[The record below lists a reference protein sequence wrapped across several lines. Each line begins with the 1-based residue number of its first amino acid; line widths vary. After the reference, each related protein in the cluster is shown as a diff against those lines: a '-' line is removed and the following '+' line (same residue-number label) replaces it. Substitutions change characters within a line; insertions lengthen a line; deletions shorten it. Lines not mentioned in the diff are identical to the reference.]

1 MNLTEVS
8 LRNPAGVFVA
18 ILIVALLGVFAL
30 IKLPI
35 QLFPNIE
42 EPAISIFTT
51 WRAAAPSEIE
61 SEIIEPQERALQG
74 LRGMQSLNAFA
85 NQGSAF
91 LNLQFAV
98 GTDMQSTMLEVIS
111 RMNQLPPLPRDAQAS
126 QISLGQDGGNGP
138 NNTLSW
144 FFVQLLPGTPGP
156 IDNYRRRIEELFR
169 NRVESIPGVSN
180 VRINFGA
187 DEELQIV
194 FDPARAAELGI
205 QIPRIAQIAGSA
217 DDVSG
222 GFVDIGR
229 RQYTVRFAGRYEVDQ
244 FADLV
249 IEWRDGRP
257 VRLGDVATVQVKRGD
272 RTGLALQNGNPAI
285 GIQIMKENDANV
297 LDTLT
302 AVKKQIAL
310 MRDNELEQMGLS
322 IAQSFDPSVFIDQAI
337 DMVTGNLLAGVLLA
351 VAVLWFFVRDR
362 RATLLVGLS
371 IPICLTV
378 TLVMLYAFG
387 RTLNVISLAGL
398 AFGVGQALDTAIVML
413 EAIAQ
418 QRERGKNRLDATLA
432 GARQVWPALLA
443 STVTAVIVFLP
454 IVFMQDAVS
463 QLFADLALTISIAVI
478 ASLIVSV
485 TVLPLAASRW
495 LDTGKV
501 HQGAGDQYV
510 AIASWIVRWTD
521 SARRRYVTLAV
532 LFVAPIVLTWTLLP
546 PLDYLPPVKRDA
558 IDGFVQ
564 LPPGTNIDT
573 VEREFVRPVAE
584 RLAPYMAGEKQP
596 ALKNYYVLAGAF
608 GTNFAVRP
616 LDPDRID
623 EIGKIVNDEIMVGFP
638 DTQIYAAQGNLF
650 GGFGDG
656 RNIDFQLQSADFPAL
671 LAAAR
676 SAEKLIQE
684 KMPGAQVQAFQ
695 GLELAE
701 PELRLAPDD
710 RRLNE
715 IGWHRGDIG
724 TVVRALGDG
733 LFVGEYF
740 DGERRLDVILRAST
754 WDSPEALA
762 NTPIATPAG
771 GIVPLGELVHV
782 ESTVG
787 AGGLRRVDGHR
798 TIGLNVSP
806 PKEISLGQAIEVLK
820 RDVEPRIRREL
831 PADGSVYYEGN
842 AGSLRE
848 ALTNMAQSLGFAL
861 IALFLL
867 LAALFRSVKDSLY
880 VILTIPL
887 ASFGGVLALVLL
899 RLVTPQTLDLLT
911 MVGFVVLMGLVV
923 NNAILLVDQTRSE
936 IRGGATVRAAV
947 EAALATRT
955 RPIVLTTLTTIFG
968 MLPLVLVPGP
978 GSVLYRGLGTVLVGG
993 MAVNSVFTLV
1003 LLPTLLRLIERPD
1016 AQPATEPPQPL
1027 GTKPLDDKSME
1038 AA

>member
-1 MNLTEVS
+1 MSLTETS
-8 LRNPAGVFVA
+8 LRNPAGVLVA
-18 ILIVALLGVFAL
+18 ILMVALLGVFAL
-30 IKLPI
+30 VKLPI
-35 QLFPNIE
+35 QLFPNVE
-42 EPAISIFTT
+42 EPVISIFTG
-51 WRAAAPSEIE
+51 WRAAAPAEIE
-61 SEIIEPQERALQG
+61 SEIIEPQERALAG
-74 LRGMQSLNAFA
+74 LRGMRSLNAFA
-85 NQGSAF
+85 NAGSAF

-98 GTDMQSTMLEVIS
+98 GTDMQATMLEVIS
-111 RMNQLPPLPRDAQAS
+111 RMNQLPPLPRDAQAP
-126 QISLGQDGGNGP
+126 QISLGEDGGNGP

-169 NRVESIPGVSN
+169 NRIESIPGVAN
-180 VRINFGA
+180 VRINFGS

-194 FDPARAAELGI
+194 FDPERAAEFGI
-205 QIPRIAQIAGSA
+205 QIPRMAQIAGSA
-217 DDVSG
+217 GDVSG

-229 RQYTVRFAGRYEVDQ
+229 RQYTMRFAGRYSVEQ
-244 FADLV
+244 LSDLV
-249 IEWRDGRP
+249 IEWREGRP

-272 RTGLALQNGNPAI
+272 RSELALQNGNPAI

-297 LDTLT
+297 LETLT
-302 AVKKQIAL
+302 AVKAEINL
-310 MRDNELEQMGLS
+310 LRDKELKAMGLS

-337 DMVTGNLLAGVLLA
+337 NMVTGNLFSGVLLA
-351 VAVLWFFVRDR
+351 IAVLWYFIRDR

-398 AFGVGQALDTAIVML
+398 AFGVGQSLDTAIVML

-418 QRERGKNRLDATLA
+418 QRTKGLGRTEAALA
-432 GARQVWPALLA
+432 GAKQVWPALLA

-454 IVFMQDAVS
+454 IVFMRDSVS
-463 QLFADLALTISIAVI
+463 QLFADLSLTISIAVI
-478 ASLIVSV
+478 ASLIVAA
-485 TVLPLAASRW
+485 TALPLAASRW
-495 LDTGKV
+495 LNTENV
-501 HQGAGDQYV
+501 HQGSNEKYA
-510 AIASWIVRWTD
+510 AIADWIVRWTD
-521 SARRRYVTLAV
+521 DAKRRYLTVAV
-532 LFVAPIVLTWTLLP
+532 LFLAPVVLTWALLP

-558 IDGFVQ
+558 IDGFIQ
-564 LPPGTNIDT
+564 TPPGTNIDT
-573 VEREFVRPVAE
+573 IEREFVQPFAA

-596 ALKNYYVLAGAF
+596 ALKNYYVLAGPF
-608 GTNFAVRP
+608 GTNIGVRP
-616 LDPDRID
+616 LDPDNID
-623 EIGKIVNDEIMVGFP
+623 ALGRLINEEVLVGFP
-638 DTQIYAAQGNLF
+638 DTQSFAAQGNLF

-656 RNIDFQLQSADFPAL
+656 RNIDFQIQSTDFPAL

-676 SAEKLIQE
+676 MAEKLIQE

-695 GLELAE
+695 GLEMAE

-715 IGWHRGDIG
+715 VGWSRDDIG

-733 LFVGEYF
+733 MFVGEYF
-740 DGERRLDVILRAST
+740 DGERRLDMILRASK

-762 NTPIATPAG
+762 DTPIATPNG
-771 GIVPLGELVHV
+771 NVLPLGELVRV

-787 AGGLRRVDGHR
+787 SGGLRRVDGHR

-806 PKEISLGQAIEVLK
+806 PKDLSLGQAVVLLQ
-820 RDVEPRIRREL
+820 RDVEPQIRAAL
-831 PADGSVYYEGN
+831 PADGAVQYEGN

-848 ALTNMAQSLGFAL
+848 ALANMAQNLAIAL

-899 RLVTPQTLDLLT
+899 RLFSAQTLDLLT
-911 MVGFVVLMGLVV
+911 MIGFVVLMGLVV
-923 NNAILLVDQTRSE
+923 NNAILLVDQARSE
-936 IRGGATVRAAV
+936 IRGGAMVRDAV
-947 EAALATRT
+947 QAALATRT
-955 RPIVLTTLTTIFG
+955 RPILLTTLTTLFG
-968 MLPLVLVPGP
+968 MLPMVLVPGP

-1003 LLPTLLRLIERPD
+1003 LLPTLLRLMEGSAEQAVAAPHKPSPGE
-1016 AQPATEPPQPL
+1016 QPV
-1027 GTKPLDDKSME
+1027 GVV
-1038 AA
+1038 

>member
-1 MNLTEVS
+1 MNLTETS
-8 LRNPAGVFVA
+8 LRNPAGVLVA
-18 ILIVALLGVFAL
+18 ILMVGLLGIFAL
-30 IKLPI
+30 VKLPI

-42 EPAISIFTT
+42 EPVISIFTT

-85 NQGSAF
+85 NAVSAF
-91 LNLQFAV
+91 LNPHIAV
-98 GTDMQSTMLEVIS
+98 GPDMQATMLEVIS
-111 RMNQLPPLPRDAQAS
+111 RMNQLPPLPRDAQAP

-156 IDNYRRRIEELFR
+156 IDNYRRQIEELFR
-169 NRVESIPGVSN
+169 NRIESIPGVAN
-180 VRINFGA
+180 VRINFGSE
-187 DEELQIV
+187 EELQIV

-205 QIPRIAQIAGSA
+205 QIPRIAQAAGNA

-229 RQYTVRFAGRYEVDQ
+229 RQYTVRFAGRYSMDQ

-257 VRLGDVATVQVKRGD
+257 VRLGDIATVQVKRGD
-272 RTGLALQNGNPAI
+272 RTDLALQNGNPAI

-297 LDTLT
+297 LDTLN
-302 AVKKQIAL
+302 AVKAEFNSL
-310 MRDNELEQMGLS
+310 RDNELRTLGLS
-322 IAQSFDPSVFIDQAI
+322 IAQSFDPSVFINQAI
-337 DMVTGNLLAGVLLA
+337 GMVTGNLFSGIVLA
-351 VAVLWFFVRDR
+351 VLVLWYFIRDK

-418 QRERGKNRLDATLA
+418 QRERGLARLEATLA
-432 GARQVWPALLA
+432 GAKQVWPALLA

-454 IVFMQDAVS
+454 MVFMRDSVS

-478 ASLIVSV
+478 ASLIVAV
-485 TVLPLAASRW
+485 TALPLAAAKW
-495 LDTGKV
+495 LNTENV
-501 HQGAGDQYV
+501 HKGSNEKYEAV
-510 AIASWIVRWTD
+510 AKWIVRWTD
-521 SARRRYVTLAV
+521 TAKRRYITVGV
-532 LFVAPIVLTWTLLP
+532 LFLAPVVLTWALLP

-558 IDGFVQ
+558 IDGFTN
-564 LPPGTNIDT
+564 LPPGTNIVT
-573 VEREFVRPVAE
+573 VENEFVKPVAA

-596 ALKNYYVLAGAF
+596 ALKNYYILAGAF
-608 GTNFAVRP
+608 GTNIGVRP
-616 LDPDRID
+616 LDPDNID
-623 EIGKIVNDEIMVGFP
+623 ELGRLVNEEILAGFP
-638 DTQIYAAQGNLF
+638 DTQFFAAQGNLF

-656 RNIDFQLQSADFPAL
+656 RNIDFQLQATDLTAL

-676 SAEKLIQE
+676 SAEKLIKE

-695 GLELAE
+695 GLEMAE
-701 PELRLAPDD
+701 PELRLNPDD

-715 IGWHRGDIG
+715 VGWSRADIG

-733 LFVGEYF
+733 MFVGEYF
-740 DGERRLDVILRAST
+740 DGERRLDMILRASK
-754 WDSPEALA
+754 WDSPEQLA
-762 NTPIATPAG
+762 STPVATPVG
-771 GIVPLGELVHV
+771 SVLPLGELVQV
-782 ESTVG
+782 QSTVG

-806 PKEISLGQAIEVLK
+806 PKELSLGQAIELLK
-820 RDVEPRIRREL
+820 RDVEPEIREAL
-831 PADGSVYYEGN
+831 PADGSIHYEGN

-848 ALTNMAQSLGFAL
+848 ALSNMAENLTIAL
-861 IALFLL
+861 VALFLL

-887 ASFGGVLALVLL
+887 ASFGGVLALVIL
-899 RLVTPQTLDLLT
+899 RLFTPQTLDLLT

-923 NNAILLVDQTRSE
+923 NNAILLVDQARSE
-936 IRGGATVRAAV
+936 MREGKPVRDAI
-947 EAALATRT
+947 ESALATRT
-955 RPIVLTTLTTIFG
+955 RPIMLTTLTTLFG

-993 MAVNSVFTLV
+993 MALNSVFTLV
-1003 LLPTLLRLIERPD
+1003 LLPRCCGS
-1016 AQPATEPPQPL
+1016 A
-1027 GTKPLDDKSME
+1027 
-1038 AA
+1038 

>member
-1 MNLTEVS
+1 MNLTEMS
-8 LRNPAGVFVA
+8 LRNPAGVLVA
-18 ILIVALLGVFAL
+18 ILMVALLGVLAL

-35 QLFPNIE
+35 QLFPNID
-42 EPAISIFTT
+42 EPAISIFTS
-51 WRAAAPSEIE
+51 WRAAAPTEIE
-61 SEIIEPQERALQG
+61 SEIVEPQERALQG
-74 LRGMQSLNAFA
+74 LRGVQSMNAFA

-91 LNLQFAV
+91 INLQFAV
-98 GTDMQSTMLEVIS
+98 GTDMQATMLEVIS
-111 RMNQLPPLPRDAQAS
+111 RMNQLPPLPRDAQAP
-126 QISLGQDGGNGP
+126 QISLGADGGNGP

-144 FFVQLLPGTPGP
+144 FFVQLLPGTAGP
-156 IDNYRRRIEELFR
+156 IDNYRRQIEELFR
-169 NRVESIPGVSN
+169 NRVESIPGVAN

-194 FDPARAAELGI
+194 FDPARAAGLGI
-205 QIPRIAQIAGSA
+205 QIPRIAQVAGSA

-222 GFVDIGR
+222 GFVDIGK
-229 RQYTVRFAGRYEVDQ
+229 RQYTVRFAGRYAVEQ

-257 VRLGDVATVQVKRGD
+257 VRLGDIATVQVRRGD
-272 RTGLALQNGNPAI
+272 RNSLALQNGNPAI

-297 LDTLT
+297 LETLT
-302 AVKKQIAL
+302 AVKAEIEK
-310 MRDNELEQMGLS
+310 MREGDLKRMGLS

-337 DMVTGNLLAGVLLA
+337 DMVTGNLFAGILLA

-398 AFGVGQALDTAIVML
+398 AFGVGQSLDTAIVML

-418 QRERGKNRLDATLA
+418 QRDRGLGKIEATLA
-432 GARQVWPALLA
+432 GAKQVWPALLA

-454 IVFMQDAVS
+454 IVFMRDAVS

-478 ASLIVSV
+478 ASLIVAA
-485 TVLPLAASRW
+485 TALPLAASRW
-495 LDTGKV
+495 LNAENV
-501 HQGAGDQYV
+501 HKGSNDRYA
-510 AIASWIVRWTD
+510 AIAQWIVRWTD
-521 SARRRYVTLAV
+521 SPQRRYATVAV
-532 LFVAPIVLTWTLLP
+532 LLVAPIVLTWALLP

-564 LPPGTNIDT
+564 LPPGTNIET
-573 VEREFVRPVAE
+573 VEKEFVEPVAR
-584 RLAPYMAGEKQP
+584 RLAPYMAGEKEP
-596 ALKNYYVLAGAF
+596 KLKNYYVLAGPF
-608 GTNFAVRP
+608 GTNFGIRP
-616 LDPDRID
+616 LDPDDIGALGKLVNE
-623 EIGKIVNDEIMVGFP
+623 EITVGFP
-638 DTQIYAAQGNLF
+638 DTQIFASQGNLF

-656 RNIDFQLQSADFPAL
+656 RNIDFQLQSADFTAL

-676 SAEKLIQE
+676 GAEKLIQE

-695 GLELAE
+695 DLELAE
-701 PELRLAPDD
+701 PELRLSPDD

-715 IGWHRGDIG
+715 IGWGRGDIG

-733 LFVGEYF
+733 MFVGEYF
-740 DGERRLDVILRAST
+740 DGERRLDVILRASQ

-762 NTPIATPAG
+762 DTPIATPAG
-771 GIVPLGELVHV
+771 NVMPLGELVRV

-806 PKEISLGQAIEVLK
+806 PPELSLGQAIELLQ
-820 RDVEPRIRREL
+820 REVEPQVRAQL
-831 PADGSVYYEGN
+831 PPDGSVQYEGN

-848 ALTNMAQSLGFAL
+848 ALGNMAQNLSMAL

-867 LAALFRSVKDSLY
+867 LAALFRSIKDSFY

-899 RLVTPQTLDLLT
+899 RLITPQTLDLLT

-923 NNAILLVDQTRSE
+923 NNAILLVDQARSE
-936 IRGGATVRAAV
+936 MRGGASVRSAV
-947 EAALATRT
+947 ESALATRT
-955 RPIVLTTLTTIFG
+955 RPIMLTTLTTLFG
-968 MLPLVLVPGP
+968 MIPLVLVPGP

-1003 LLPTLLRLIERPD
+1003 LLPTLLRLIESKETAVSAAADR
-1016 AQPATEPPQPL
+1016 QP
-1027 GTKPLDDKSME
+1027 ME
-1038 AA
+1038 AL

>member
-1 MNLTEVS
+1 MNLTAVS
-8 LRNPAGVFVA
+8 LRNPAGVLVA
-18 ILIVALLGVFAL
+18 ILMVALLGIFAL
-30 IKLPI
+30 VKLPI

-42 EPAISIFTT
+42 EPVISIFTS
-51 WRAAAPSEIE
+51 WRAAAPAEIE

-85 NQGSAF
+85 NQGSSF

-98 GTDMQSTMLEVIS
+98 GTDMQATMLEVIS
-111 RMNQLPPLPRDAQAS
+111 RMNQLPPLPRDAQAP
-126 QISLGQDGGNGP
+126 QISLGEDGGNGP

-156 IDNYRRRIEELFR
+156 IDNYRRQIEELFR

-180 VRINFGA
+180 VRINFGS

-205 QIPRIAQIAGSA
+205 QIPRMAQVAGSA
-217 DDVSG
+217 SDVSG

-229 RQYTVRFAGRYEVDQ
+229 RQYTVRFAGRYSVDQ
-244 FADLV
+244 FSDLV
-249 IEWRDGRP
+249 LEWRDGRP

-272 RTGLALQNGNPAI
+272 RNQLALQNGNPAI

-297 LDTLT
+297 LETLT
-302 AVKKQIAL
+302 AVKTEIDSLRK
-310 MRDNELEQMGLS
+310 NELEKMGLS

-337 DMVTGNLLAGVLLA
+337 DMVTGNLFAGILLA
-351 VAVLWFFVRDR
+351 VAVLWYFVRDR

-378 TLVMLYAFG
+378 TLIMMYVFG

-398 AFGVGQALDTAIVML
+398 AFGVGQSLDTAIVML

-418 QRERGKNRLDATLA
+418 QREKGLSRVDATLA

-454 IVFMQDAVS
+454 IVFMRDAVS

-478 ASLIVSV
+478 ASLIVAV
-485 TVLPLAASRW
+485 TALPLAASRW
-495 LDTGKV
+495 LNTENVNKGSNEKY
-501 HQGAGDQYV
+501 A
-510 AIASWIVRWTD
+510 AIAQWIVRWTD
-521 SARRRYVTLAV
+521 DARRRYLTVAV
-532 LFVAPIVLTWTLLP
+532 LFLAPVVLTWALLP

-558 IDGFVQ
+558 IDGFIQ
-564 LPPGTNIDT
+564 PPPGTNIDT
-573 VEREFVRPVAE
+573 IEREFVQPFAA

-596 ALKNYYVLAGAF
+596 ALKNYYVLAGPF
-608 GTNFAVRP
+608 GTNIGVRP
-616 LDPDRID
+616 LDPDDID
-623 EIGKIVNDEIMVGFP
+623 ELGRLINEEMLVGFP
-638 DTQIYAAQGNLF
+638 DTQSFATQGNLF

-656 RNIDFQLQSADFPAL
+656 RNIDFQLQSTDFQAL
-671 LAAAR
+671 MAAAR
-676 SAEKLIQE
+676 SAEKLIRE
-684 KMPGAQVQAFQ
+684 KMPGARVQAFQ
-695 GLELAE
+695 GLEMAE
-701 PELRLAPDD
+701 PELRLTPDD

-715 IGWHRGDIG
+715 VGWSRGDIG
-724 TVVRALGDG
+724 SVVRALGDG
-733 LFVGEYF
+733 MFVGEYF
-740 DGERRLDVILRAST
+740 DGERRLDMILRASK

-762 NTPIATPAG
+762 DTPIATPTG
-771 GIVPLGELVHV
+771 SVLPLGELVQV

-806 PKEISLGQAIEVLK
+806 PKDLSLGQAVELLK
-820 RDVEPRIRREL
+820 REGEPQIRAEL
-831 PADGSVYYEGN
+831 PADGAVHYEGN

-848 ALTNMAQSLGFAL
+848 ALANMAQNLAIAL
-861 IALFLL
+861 MALFLL
-867 LAALFRSVKDSLY
+867 LAALFRSAKDSLY

-923 NNAILLVDQTRSE
+923 NNAILLVDQARSE
-936 IRGGATVRAAV
+936 MRAGAEVRAAV
-947 EAALATRT
+947 LSALATRT
-955 RPIVLTTLTTIFG
+955 RPIVLTTLTTLFG

-1003 LLPTLLRLIERPD
+1003 LLPTLLRLMEK
-1016 AQPATEPPQPL
+1016 PATQLAPSADTQPI
-1027 GTKPLDDKSME
+1027 G
-1038 AA
+1038 AV

>member
-1 MNLTEVS
+1 MNLTETS
-8 LRNPAGVFVA
+8 LRNPAGVLVA
-18 ILIVALLGVFAL
+18 ILMVALLGVFAL
-30 IKLPI
+30 VKLPI

-42 EPAISIFTT
+42 EPVISIFTS
-51 WRAAAPSEIE
+51 WRAAAPTEIE
-61 SEIIEPQERALQG
+61 SEIIEPQERALAG

-85 NQGSAF
+85 NAGSAF

-98 GTDMQSTMLEVIS
+98 GTDMQATMLEVIS
-111 RMNQLPPLPRDAQAS
+111 RMNQLPPLPRDAQAP
-126 QISLGQDGGNGP
+126 QISLGEDGGNGP

-156 IDNYRRRIEELFR
+156 IDNYRRQIEELFR
-169 NRVESIPGVSN
+169 NRIESIPGVAN
-180 VRINFGA
+180 VRINFGSE
-187 DEELQIV
+187 EELQIV

-229 RQYTVRFAGRYEVDQ
+229 RQYTVRFAGRYSMEQ

-249 IEWRDGRP
+249 IEWREGRP
-257 VRLGDVATVQVKRGD
+257 VRLGDIATVQVRRGD
-272 RTGLALQNGNPAI
+272 RSDLALQNGNPAI

-302 AVKKQIAL
+302 AVKAEIASL
-310 MRDNELEQMGLS
+310 RDNELKKLGLS
-322 IAQSFDPSVFIDQAI
+322 IAQSFDPSVFIGQAI
-337 DMVTGNLLAGVLLA
+337 DMVTGNLFAGILLA

-418 QRERGKNRLDATLA
+418 QRERGLAKLEATLA
-432 GARQVWPALLA
+432 GAKQVWPALLA

-454 IVFMQDAVS
+454 IVFMRDAVS

-478 ASLIVSV
+478 ASLIVAV
-485 TVLPLAASRW
+485 TALPLAASRW
-495 LDTGKV
+495 LNPENVNKGSNDKY
-501 HQGAGDQYV
+501 AAV
-510 AIASWIVRWTD
+510 ANWIVRWTD
-521 SARRRYVTLAV
+521 TPKRRYLTVGV
-532 LFVAPIVLTWTLLP
+532 LFVAPVVLTWALLP

-558 IDGFVQ
+558 IDGFIQ

-573 VEREFVRPVAE
+573 VEQEFVKPVAA
-584 RLAPYMAGEKQP
+584 RLAPYMAGEKEP
-596 ALKNYYVLAGAF
+596 ALKNYYILAGAF
-608 GTNFAVRP
+608 GTTIGVRP
-616 LDPDRID
+616 LDPDNID
-623 EIGKIVNDEIMVGFP
+623 ELNKLINEEVLVGFP
-638 DTQIYAAQGNLF
+638 DTQSFAAQGNLF

-656 RNIDFQLQSADFPAL
+656 RNIDFQLQATDFPAL

-676 SAEKLIQE
+676 YAEKLIQE

-695 GLELAE
+695 GLEMAE
-701 PELRLAPDD
+701 PELRLNPDD

-715 IGWHRGDIG
+715 VGWTRADIG
-724 TVVRALGDG
+724 TVVRSLGDG
-733 LFVGEYF
+733 MFVGEYF
-740 DGERRLDVILRAST
+740 DGERRLDMILRASK

-762 NTPIATPAG
+762 ETPVATPFG
-771 GIVPLGELVHV
+771 SVMPLGELVRV

-806 PKEISLGQAIEVLK
+806 PKELSLGQAIEVLK
-820 RDVEPRIRREL
+820 RDVEPAVRAQL
-831 PADGSVYYEGN
+831 PADGSVHYEGN

-848 ALTNMAQSLGFAL
+848 ALSNMAENLAIAL

-867 LAALFRSVKDSLY
+867 LAALFRSVKDSMY

-899 RLVTPQTLDLLT
+899 RLFTPQTLDLLT

-923 NNAILLVDQTRSE
+923 NNAILLVDQARSE
-936 IRGGATVRAAV
+936 IRAGATVRAAV
-947 EAALATRT
+947 ESSLATRT
-955 RPIVLTTLTTIFG
+955 RPIVLTTLTTLFG

-1003 LLPTLLRLIERPD
+1003 LLPTLLRLIEKPAAVVSAEPD
-1016 AQPATEPPQPL
+1016 RHPIGAI
-1027 GTKPLDDKSME
+1027 
-1038 AA
+1038 

>member
-1 MNLTEVS
+1 MNLTETS
-8 LRNPAGVFVA
+8 LRNPAGVLVA
-18 ILIVALLGVFAL
+18 ILMVALLGVFAL
-30 IKLPI
+30 VKLPI

-42 EPAISIFTT
+42 EPVISIFTS
-51 WRAAAPSEIE
+51 WRAAAPTEIE
-61 SEIIEPQERALQG
+61 SEILEPQERALQG

-91 LNLQFAV
+91 INLQFAV
-98 GTDMQSTMLEVIS
+98 GTDMQATMLEVIS
-111 RMNQLPPLPRDAQAS
+111 RMNQLPPLPRDAQAP
-126 QISLGQDGGNGP
+126 QISLGEDGGNGP

-156 IDNYRRRIEELFR
+156 IDNYRRQIEELFR
-169 NRVESIPGVSN
+169 SRIESIPGVAN

-205 QIPRIAQIAGSA
+205 QIPRIAQAAGAAS
-217 DDVSG
+217 DVSG

-229 RQYTVRFAGRYEVDQ
+229 RQYTVRFAGKYSVEQ
-244 FADLV
+244 FSDLV
-249 IEWRDGRP
+249 IEWREGRP
-257 VRLGDVATVQVKRGD
+257 VHLGDVATVQIRRGD
-272 RTGLALQNGNPAI
+272 RSELALQNGNPAI

-297 LDTLT
+297 LETLT
-302 AVKKQIAL
+302 AVKTEINAL
-310 MRDNELEQMGLS
+310 RDNELKQMGLS

-351 VAVLWFFVRDR
+351 VAVLWYFVRDR

-378 TLVMLYAFG
+378 TLVALHVAG

-418 QRERGKNRLDATLA
+418 QRERGLDRVEATLA
-432 GARQVWPALLA
+432 GAKQVWPALLA

-454 IVFMQDAVS
+454 IVFMRDAVS

-485 TVLPLAASRW
+485 TALPLAASRW

-501 HQGAGDQYV
+501 HAGSGDRYA

-521 SARRRYVTLAV
+521 TAQRRYLTVGI
-532 LFVAPIVLTWTLLP
+532 LFFAPVVLTWALLP

-564 LPPGTNIDT
+564 TPPGTNIDT
-573 VEREFVRPVAE
+573 VEREFVQPVAK
-584 RLAPYMAGEKQP
+584 RLAPYMSGEKQP
-596 ALKNYYVLAGAF
+596 ALKNYYILGGPF
-608 GTNFAVRP
+608 GTNFGVRP
-616 LDPDRID
+616 LDPDD
-623 EIGKIVNDEIMVGFP
+623 IGALGKLINEEIMVGFP
-638 DTQIYAAQGNLF
+638 DTEIYATQGNLF

-676 SAEKLIQE
+676 NAEKLIQE

-701 PELRLAPDD
+701 PELRLEPDD
-710 RRLNE
+710 RRLSE
-715 IGWHRGDIG
+715 VGWSRGDIG

-733 LFVGEYF
+733 VFVGEYF
-740 DGERRLDVILRAST
+740 DGDRRLDMILRASK

-762 NTPIATPAG
+762 DTPIATPG
-771 GIVPLGELVHV
+771 GSVLPLGELVRV

-806 PKEISLGQAIEVLK
+806 PKELSLGQAIDILK
-820 RDVEPRIRREL
+820 RDVEPRVRADL
-831 PADGSVYYEGN
+831 PADGSVHYEGN

-848 ALTNMAQSLGFAL
+848 ALANMAENLAIAL

-887 ASFGGVLALVLL
+887 ASFGGVLALVVL
-899 RLVTPQTLDLLT
+899 RLFTAQTLDLLT

-923 NNAILLVDQTRSE
+923 NNAILLVDQARSE

-947 EAALATRT
+947 ESALATRT
-955 RPIVLTTLTTIFG
+955 RPIMLTTLTTLFG

-1003 LLPTLLRLIERPD
+1003 LLPTLLRLIE
-1016 AQPATEPPQPL
+1016 
-1027 GTKPLDDKSME
+1027 KPE
-1038 AA
+1038 AALSGAPESQPMGAV

>member
-1 MNLTEVS
+1 MNLTETS
-8 LRNPAGVFVA
+8 LRNPAGVLVA
-18 ILIVALLGVFAL
+18 ILMVALLGIFAL
-30 IKLPI
+30 VKLPI

-42 EPAISIFTT
+42 EPVISIFTT

-98 GTDMQSTMLEVIS
+98 GTDMQATMLEVIS
-111 RMNQLPPLPRDAQAS
+111 RMNQLPPLPRDAQAP
-126 QISLGQDGGNGP
+126 QISLGEDGGNGP

-144 FFVQLLPGTPGP
+144 FFVQLLPGTAGP
-156 IDNYRRRIEELFR
+156 IDNYRRQIEELFR
-169 NRVESIPGVSN
+169 NRIESIPGVAN
-180 VRINFGA
+180 VRVNFGA

-205 QIPRIAQIAGSA
+205 QIPRIAQVAGSA

-229 RQYTVRFAGRYEVDQ
+229 RQYTVRFAGRYQVDQ

-257 VRLGDVATVQVKRGD
+257 VRLGDVATVQVRRGD
-272 RTGLALQNGNPAI
+272 RNSLALQNGNPAI

-302 AVKKQIAL
+302 AVKKEIES
-310 MRDNELEQMGLS
+310 MRENEFRKLGLS
-322 IAQSFDPSVFIDQAI
+322 IAQSFDPSVFINQAI
-337 DMVTGNLLAGVLLA
+337 SMVTGNLFSGVLLA
-351 VAVLWFFVRDR
+351 IAVLWYFIRDR

-398 AFGVGQALDTAIVML
+398 AFGVGQSLDTAIVML

-418 QRERGKNRLDATLA
+418 QREKGLGRLEATIA
-432 GARQVWPALLA
+432 GAKQVWPALLA

-454 IVFMQDAVS
+454 IVFMRDAVS

-485 TVLPLAASRW
+485 TALPLAASRW
-495 LDTGKV
+495 LNTDNV
-501 HQGAGDQYV
+501 HKGNDAKYA
-510 AIASWIVRWTD
+510 AIAAWIVRWTD
-521 SARRRYVTLAV
+521 TSRRRWTTVAV
-532 LFVAPIVLTWTLLP
+532 LFVAPVVLTWALLP

-573 VEREFVRPVAE
+573 VEREFVEPMAK
-584 RLAPYMAGEKQP
+584 RLAPYMAGEKEP
-596 ALKNYYVLAGAF
+596 KLKNYYILAGGF
-608 GTNFAVRP
+608 GTNFGIRP
-616 LDPDRID
+616 LDPDDIGELGRLVNE
-623 EIGKIVNDEIMVGFP
+623 EITVGFP
-638 DTQIYAAQGNLF
+638 DTQVYASQGNLF

-656 RNIDFQLQSADFPAL
+656 RNIDLQLQSADFPGL

-676 SAEKLIQE
+676 KAEKLIQE

-695 GLELAE
+695 DLELAE

-715 IGWHRGDIG
+715 VGWSRGDIG

-733 LFVGEYF
+733 MFVGEYF
-740 DGERRLDVILRAST
+740 DGERRLDVILRASKWET
-754 WDSPEALA
+754 PEALA
-762 NTPIATPAG
+762 STPISTPSG
-771 GIVPLGELVHV
+771 NVMPLGELVRV

-806 PKEISLGQAIEVLK
+806 PKELSLGQAIEAMK
-820 RDVEPRIRREL
+820 RDVEPEIRASL
-831 PADGSVYYEGN
+831 PADGSVHYEGN

-848 ALTNMAQSLGFAL
+848 ALGNMAQNLSIAL

-887 ASFGGVLALVLL
+887 ASFGGVLALVVL
-899 RLVTPQTLDLLT
+899 RLFTPQMLDLLT

-923 NNAILLVDQTRSE
+923 NNAILLVDQARAE
-936 IRGGATVRAAV
+936 IRDGATVRAAV
-947 EAALATRT
+947 QSALATRT
-955 RPIVLTTLTTIFG
+955 RPIMLTTLTTLFG
-968 MLPLVLVPGP
+968 MVPLVVVPGP

-1003 LLPTLLRLIERPD
+1003 LLPTLLRLIERPA
-1016 AQPATEPPQPL
+1016 AQIAADPTKQPL
-1027 GTKPLDDKSME
+1027 E
-1038 AA
+1038 AT

>member
-1 MNLTEVS
+1 MNLTEIS
-8 LRNPAGVFVA
+8 LRNPAGVLVA
-18 ILIVALLGVFAL
+18 ILMVALLGVFAL
-30 IKLPI
+30 VKLPI
-35 QLFPNIE
+35 QLFPNVE
-42 EPAISIFTT
+42 EPVISVFTS
-51 WRAAAPSEIE
+51 WRAAAPAEIE
-61 SEIIEPQERALQG
+61 SEIIEPQERALAG
-74 LRGMQSLNAFA
+74 LRGMRSLNAFA
-85 NQGSAF
+85 NAGSAF

-98 GTDMQSTMLEVIS
+98 GTDMQATMLEVIS
-111 RMNQLPPLPRDAQAS
+111 RMNQLPPLPRDAQAP
-126 QISLGQDGGNGP
+126 QISLGEDGGNGP

-169 NRVESIPGVSN
+169 NRVESIPGVAN
-180 VRINFGA
+180 VRLNFGS

-194 FDPARAAELGI
+194 FDPERAAELGI
-205 QIPRIAQIAGSA
+205 QIPRMAQIAGSA
-217 DDVSG
+217 GDVSG

-229 RQYTVRFAGRYEVDQ
+229 RQYTVRFAGRYSVEQ
-244 FADLV
+244 FSDLV

-272 RTGLALQNGNPAI
+272 RSELALQNGNPAI

-297 LDTLT
+297 LETLNT
-302 AVKKQIAL
+302 VKAEINL
-310 MRDNELEQMGLS
+310 LRDNELKAMGLS
-322 IAQSFDPSVFIDQAI
+322 IAQSFDPSVFIGQAI
-337 DMVTGNLLAGVLLA
+337 DMVTGNLFAGILLA
-351 VAVLWFFVRDR
+351 VAVLWYFVRDR

-418 QRERGKNRLDATLA
+418 QREKGLGRVEAALA
-432 GARQVWPALLA
+432 GAKQVWPALLA

-478 ASLIVSV
+478 ASLIVAA
-485 TVLPLAASRW
+485 TALPLAASRW
-495 LDTGKV
+495 LNTENV
-501 HQGAGDQYV
+501 HKGSNEKYT
-510 AIASWIVRWTD
+510 AIADWIVRWTD
-521 SARRRYVTLAV
+521 DAKRRYLTVAV
-532 LFVAPIVLTWTLLP
+532 LFLAPVVLTWALLP

-558 IDGFVQ
+558 IDGFIQ
-564 LPPGTNIDT
+564 QPPGTNIDT
-573 VEREFVRPVAE
+573 IEREFVQPFAA

-596 ALKNYYVLAGAF
+596 ALKNYYVLAGPF
-608 GTNFAVRP
+608 GTSIGVRP
-616 LDPDRID
+616 LDPDNID
-623 EIGKIVNDEIMVGFP
+623 ELGRLINEEVLVGFP
-638 DTQIYAAQGNLF
+638 DTQSFATQGNLF

-656 RNIDFQLQSADFPAL
+656 RNIDFQLQSADVPAL

-676 SAEKLIQE
+676 TAEKLIQE

-695 GLELAE
+695 GLEMAE

-715 IGWHRGDIG
+715 VGWSRVDIG

-733 LFVGEYF
+733 MFVGEYF
-740 DGERRLDVILRAST
+740 DGERRLDMILRASK

-762 NTPIATPAG
+762 ETPIATPTG
-771 GIVPLGELVHV
+771 NVLPLGELVQV

-787 AGGLRRVDGHR
+787 SGGLRRVDGHR

-806 PKEISLGQAIEVLK
+806 PKDLSLGQAVALLQ
-820 RDVEPRIRREL
+820 RDVEPQIRAAL
-831 PADGSVYYEGN
+831 PSDGAVHYEGN

-848 ALTNMAQSLGFAL
+848 ALSNMAQNLAVAL

-899 RLVTPQTLDLLT
+899 RLFTAQTLDLLT
-911 MVGFVVLMGLVV
+911 MIGFVVLMGLVV
-923 NNAILLVDQTRSE
+923 NNAILLVDQARTE
-936 IRGGATVRAAV
+936 IRGGATVRDAV
-947 EAALATRT
+947 QASLATRT
-955 RPIVLTTLTTIFG
+955 RPILLTTLTTLFG
-968 MLPLVLVPGP
+968 MLPLVLIPGP

-1003 LLPTLLRLIERPD
+1003 LLPTLLRLMEGKAERTVALP
-1016 AQPATEPPQPL
+1016 
-1027 GTKPLDDKSME
+1027 DKSPPGE
-1038 AA
+1038 QPVGAV

>member
-1 MNLTEVS
+1 MNLTETS
-8 LRNPAGVFVA
+8 LRNPAGVLVA
-18 ILIVALLGVFAL
+18 ILMVALLGGFAL
-30 IKLPI
+30 VKLPI
-35 QLFPNIE
+35 QLFPNID
-42 EPAISIFTT
+42 EPVISIFTT
-51 WRAAAPSEIE
+51 WRAAAPAEIE
-61 SEIIEPQERALQG
+61 SEIVEPQERALQG
-74 LRGMQSLNAFA
+74 LRGMRSLNAFA
-85 NQGSAF
+85 NAGSAF
-91 LNLQFAV
+91 INLQFAV
-98 GTDMQSTMLEVIS
+98 GTDMQATMLEVIS
-111 RMNQLPPLPRDAQAS
+111 RMNQLPPLPRDAQAP
-126 QISLGQDGGNGP
+126 QISLGEDGGNGP

-156 IDNYRRRIEELFR
+156 IDNYRREIEELFR
-169 NRVESIPGVSN
+169 NRVESIPGVAN
-180 VRINFGA
+180 VRINFGS

-205 QIPRIAQIAGSA
+205 QIPRLAQVAGSA
-217 DDVSG
+217 GDVSG

-229 RQYTVRFAGRYEVDQ
+229 RQYTVRFAGKYSIEQ
-244 FADLV
+244 FSELV

-257 VRLGDVATVQVKRGD
+257 VKLGDVATIQVRRGD
-272 RTGLALQNGNPAI
+272 RTDMALQNGNPAI

-297 LDTLT
+297 LDTLN
-302 AVKKQIAL
+302 AVKAQVAD
-310 MRDNELEQMGLS
+310 MRDHDLKKMGLS

-351 VAVLWFFVRDR
+351 VAVLWYFVRDR

-378 TLVMLYAFG
+378 TLVALHVAG

-418 QRERGKNRLDATLA
+418 QRERGLERVEATLA

-454 IVFMQDAVS
+454 IVFMRDSVS

-478 ASLIVSV
+478 ASLVVAV
-485 TVLPLAASRW
+485 TALPLAASRW
-495 LDTGKV
+495 LNTENV
-501 HQGAGDQYV
+501 HQGSNARYEAV
-510 AIASWIVRWTD
+510 ARWIMRWTD
-521 SARRRYVTLAV
+521 SPQRRYATLAV
-532 LFVAPIVLTWTLLP
+532 LFLAPVVLTWALLP

-573 VEREFVRPVAE
+573 MEREFVQPVVR
-584 RLAPYMAGEKQP
+584 RLAPYMAGEKEP
-596 ALKNYYVLAGAF
+596 ALKNYYLFAGTF
-608 GTNFAVRP
+608 GTNFGVRP
-616 LDPDRID
+616 LDPDD
-623 EIGKIVNDEIMVGFP
+623 IGRLGDLINNEIMVGFP
-638 DTQIYAAQGNLF
+638 DTQVYAAQGNLF

-656 RNIDFQLQSADFPAL
+656 RNIDFQLQSTDFPAL

-676 SAEKLIQE
+676 NAEKLIQE

-695 GLELAE
+695 GLEMAE

-715 IGWHRGDIG
+715 VGWTRGDIG
-724 TVVRALGDG
+724 TVVRSLGDG
-733 LFVGEYF
+733 MFVGEYF
-740 DGERRLDVILRAST
+740 DGERRLDMILRASK

-762 NTPIATPAG
+762 ETPVATPG
-771 GIVPLGELVHV
+771 GSVLPLGELVHV

-806 PKEISLGQAIEVLK
+806 PRELSLGQAVDLLK
-820 RDVEPRIRREL
+820 REVEPALRAQL
-831 PADGSVYYEGN
+831 PADGSIHYEGN

-848 ALTNMAQSLGFAL
+848 ALSNMGENLAIAL

-899 RLVTPQTLDLLT
+899 RLFTPQTLDLLT

-923 NNAILLVDQTRSE
+923 NNAILLVDQARSE
-936 IRGGATVRAAV
+936 MRAGAPVRAAV
-947 EAALATRT
+947 ESALATRT
-955 RPIVLTTLTTIFG
+955 RPIMLTTLTTLFG
-968 MLPLVLVPGP
+968 MLPMVLVPGP

-1003 LLPTLLRLIERPD
+1003 LLPTLLRLIEK
-1016 AQPATEPPQPL
+1016 PAPVAVSS
-1027 GTKPLDDKSME
+1027 GDG
-1038 AA
+1038 AAGKLPVQAA

>member
-1 MNLTEVS
+1 MNLTETS
-8 LRNPAGVFVA
+8 LRNPAGVLVA
-18 ILIVALLGVFAL
+18 ILMVALLGIFAL
-30 IKLPI
+30 VKLPI

-42 EPAISIFTT
+42 EPVISIFTS
-51 WRAAAPSEIE
+51 WRAAAPAEIE
-61 SEIIEPQERALQG
+61 SEIIEPQERALAG
-74 LRGMQSLNAFA
+74 LRGMRSLNAFA
-85 NQGSAF
+85 NAGSAF
-91 LNLQFAV
+91 MNLEFAV
-98 GTDMQSTMLEVIS
+98 GTDMQATMLEVIS
-111 RMNQLPPLPRDAQAS
+111 RMNQLPPLPRDAQAP
-126 QISLGQDGGNGP
+126 QISLGEDGGNGP

-169 NRVESIPGVSN
+169 SRIESIPGVSN
-180 VRINFGA
+180 VRINFGS

-205 QIPRIAQIAGSA
+205 QIPRMAQVAGA
-217 DDVSG
+217 AGDVSG

-229 RQYTVRFAGRYEVDQ
+229 RQYTVRFAGRYSVEQ
-244 FADLV
+244 FSDLV

-257 VRLGDVATVQVKRGD
+257 VRLGDIATVQVKRGD
-272 RTGLALQNGNPAI
+272 RSELALQNGNPAI

-297 LDTLT
+297 LETLNT
-302 AVKKQIAL
+302 VKAEIAAL
-310 MRDNELEQMGLS
+310 RDNELKGMGLS
-322 IAQSFDPSVFIDQAI
+322 IAQSFDPSVFIGQAI
-337 DMVTGNLLAGVLLA
+337 DMVTGNLFAGVLLA

-378 TLVMLYAFG
+378 TVVMLFAFD

-398 AFGVGQALDTAIVML
+398 AFGVGQSLDTAIVML
-413 EAIAQ
+413 EAITQ
-418 QRERGKNRLDATLA
+418 QRDKGLGRLESALA

-454 IVFMQDAVS
+454 IVFMRDSVS

-485 TVLPLAASRW
+485 TALPLAASRW
-495 LDTGKV
+495 LNTDNV
-501 HQGAGDQYV
+501 HHGSHDRYV
-510 AIASWIVRWTD
+510 AIAERIVRWTD
-521 SARRRYVTLAV
+521 DTRRRYLTVAV
-532 LFVAPIVLTWTLLP
+532 LLIAPVVLTWALLP

-558 IDGFVQ
+558 IDGFIQ
-564 LPPGTNIDT
+564 PPPGTNIDT
-573 VEREFVRPVAE
+573 IEREFVQPFAA
-584 RLAPYMAGEKQP
+584 RLAPYMTGEKQP
-596 ALKNYYVLAGAF
+596 ALKNYYVLAGPF
-608 GTNFAVRP
+608 GTNIGVRP
-616 LDPDRID
+616 LDPDDID
-623 EIGKIVNDEIMVGFP
+623 ELGRLINEEMLVGFP
-638 DTQIYAAQGNLF
+638 DTQSFATQGNLF

-656 RNIDFQLQSADFPAL
+656 RNIDFQLQSTDFPAL

-676 SAEKLIQE
+676 TAEKLIQE

-695 GLELAE
+695 GLEMAE
-701 PELRLAPDD
+701 PELRLSPDD

-715 IGWHRGDIG
+715 VGWSRGDIG

-733 LFVGEYF
+733 MFVGEYF
-740 DGERRLDVILRAST
+740 DGERRLDMILRASK

-762 NTPIATPAG
+762 DTPIATPDG
-771 GIVPLGELVHV
+771 SVMPLGELVHV

-787 AGGLRRVDGHR
+787 SGGLRRVDGRR

-806 PKEISLGQAIEVLK
+806 PRELSLGEAVDLMK
-820 RDVEPRIRREL
+820 RDVEPQIRAAL
-831 PADGSVYYEGN
+831 PADGAVHYEGN

-848 ALTNMAQSLGFAL
+848 ALSNMAQNLAVAL
-861 IALFLL
+861 MALFLL

-899 RLVTPQTLDLLT
+899 RLITPQTLDLLT

-923 NNAILLVDQTRSE
+923 NNAILLVDQARSE
-936 IRGGATVRAAV
+936 MRAGATVRDAV
-947 EAALATRT
+947 QSSLATRT
-955 RPIVLTTLTTIFG
+955 RPILLTTLTTLFG
-968 MLPLVLVPGP
+968 MLPLVLIPGP

-1003 LLPTLLRLIERPD
+1003 LLPTLLRLMEKPAGQPAAD
-1016 AQPATEPPQPL
+1016 AQQPDKQPL
-1027 GTKPLDDKSME
+1027 E
-1038 AA
+1038 AV

>member
-1 MNLTEVS
+1 MNLTETS
-8 LRNPAGVFVA
+8 LRNPAGVLVA
-18 ILIVALLGVFAL
+18 ILMVALLGVFAL
-30 IKLPI
+30 VKLPI
-35 QLFPNIE
+35 QLFPNID
-42 EPAISIFTT
+42 EPVISIFTS
-51 WRAAAPSEIE
+51 WRAAAPTEIE

-98 GTDMQSTMLEVIS
+98 GTDMQATMLEVIS
-111 RMNQLPPLPRDAQAS
+111 RMNQLPPLPRDAQAP

-156 IDNYRRRIEELFR
+156 IDNYRRQIEELFR
-169 NRVESIPGVSN
+169 NRIETIPGVAN

-194 FDPARAAELGI
+194 FDPGKAAELGI
-205 QIPRIAQIAGSA
+205 QIPRLAQAVGNAG
-217 DDVSG
+217 DISG

-229 RQYTVRFAGRYEVDQ
+229 RQYTVRFAGRYSVDQ
-244 FADLV
+244 FKDLV
-249 IEWRDGRP
+249 VEWREGRP
-257 VRLGDVATVQVKRGD
+257 IHLGDVADVRIRRGD
-272 RTGLALQNGNPAI
+272 RSELALQNGNPAI

-297 LDTLT
+297 LETLT
-302 AVKKQIAL
+302 AVKTEIDSL
-310 MRDNELEQMGLS
+310 RDTELKKMGLS

-337 DMVTGNLLAGVLLA
+337 SMVTGNLFSGVLLA
-351 VAVLWFFVRDR
+351 IAVLWFFIRDR

-398 AFGVGQALDTAIVML
+398 AFGVGQSLDTAIVML

-418 QRERGKNRLDATLA
+418 QREKGLGRVEATLA
-432 GARQVWPALLA
+432 GARQVWAALLA

-454 IVFMQDAVS
+454 IVFMRDAVS

-485 TVLPLAASRW
+485 TALPLAASRW
-495 LDTGKV
+495 LDTGNV
-501 HQGAGDQYV
+501 HKGNDAKYA
-510 AIASWIVRWTD
+510 AIAGWIVRWTD
-521 SARRRYVTLAV
+521 TPRRRYATLAV
-532 LFVAPIVLTWTLLP
+532 LFVAPVVLTWVLLP

-573 VEREFVRPVAE
+573 VEREFVQPVAK
-584 RLAPYMAGEKQP
+584 RLAPYMSGEKEP
-596 ALKNYYVLAGAF
+596 RLKNYYVLAGPF
-608 GTNFAVRP
+608 GTNFGVRP
-616 LDPDRID
+616 LDPDNID
-623 EIGKIVNDEIMVGFP
+623 ALNKLINEEITVGFP
-638 DTQIYAAQGNLF
+638 DTQIFAAQGNLF

-656 RNIDFQLQSADFPAL
+656 RNIDFQLQSADFEGL

-676 SAEKLIQE
+676 KAQKIIQE

-695 GLELAE
+695 DLELAE
-701 PELRLAPDD
+701 PELRLEPDD

-715 IGWHRGDIG
+715 VGWSRGDIG

-733 LFVGEYF
+733 TFVGEYF
-740 DGERRLDVILRAST
+740 DGERRLDVILRASQ

-762 NTPIATPAG
+762 STPVSTPTG
-771 GIVPLGELVHV
+771 SVMPLGELVRV

-798 TIGLNVSP
+798 TLALNVSP
-806 PKEISLGQAIEVLK
+806 PKELSLGQAIDALK
-820 RDVEPRIRREL
+820 REVEPEVRAAL
-831 PADGSVYYEGN
+831 PPDGAVHYEGN

-848 ALTNMAQSLGFAL
+848 ALSNMAQNLSIAL

-899 RLVTPQTLDLLT
+899 RLFRPQTLDLLT

-923 NNAILLVDQTRSE
+923 NNAILLVDQARSE
-936 IRGGATVRAAV
+936 IRAGATVRAAV
-947 EAALATRT
+947 ESALATRT
-955 RPIVLTTLTTIFG
+955 RPIMLTTLTTLFG
-968 MLPLVLVPGP
+968 MLPLVLIPGP

-1016 AQPATEPPQPL
+1016 PAAVPGSNLQPL
-1027 GTKPLDDKSME
+1027 PVVS
-1038 AA
+1038 

>member
-1 MNLTEVS
+1 MNLTETS
-8 LRNPAGVFVA
+8 LRNPAGVLVA
-18 ILIVALLGVFAL
+18 ILMVALLGVFAL
-30 IKLPI
+30 VKLPI

-42 EPAISIFTT
+42 EPVISIFTS
-51 WRAAAPSEIE
+51 WRAAAPTEIE
-61 SEIIEPQERALQG
+61 SEIIEPQERALAG

-85 NQGSAF
+85 NAGSAF

-98 GTDMQSTMLEVIS
+98 GTDMQATMLEVIS
-111 RMNQLPPLPRDAQAS
+111 RMNQLPPLPRDAQAP
-126 QISLGQDGGNGP
+126 QISLGEDGGNGP

-156 IDNYRRRIEELFR
+156 IDNYRRQIEELFR
-169 NRVESIPGVSN
+169 NRIESIPGVAN
-180 VRINFGA
+180 VRINFGSA
-187 DEELQIV
+187 EELQIV
-194 FDPARAAELGI
+194 FDPARAADLGI
-205 QIPRIAQIAGSA
+205 QIPRIAQIAGAA

-229 RQYTVRFAGRYEVDQ
+229 RQYTVRFAGRYSMEQ

-249 IEWRDGRP
+249 IEWREGRP
-257 VRLGDVATVQVKRGD
+257 VRLGDIATVQVRRGD
-272 RTGLALQNGNPAI
+272 RSDLALQNGNPAI

-297 LDTLT
+297 LETLT
-302 AVKKQIAL
+302 AVKAEINSL
-310 MRDNELEQMGLS
+310 RDNELKKMGLS

-337 DMVTGNLLAGVLLA
+337 SMVTGNLFSGVVLA
-351 VAVLWFFVRDR
+351 VLVLWYFVRDL

-378 TLVMLYAFG
+378 TLVMLYVFG

-418 QRERGKNRLDATLA
+418 QRERGLAKVEATLA
-432 GARQVWPALLA
+432 GAKQVWPALLA

-454 IVFMQDAVS
+454 IVFMRDSVS

-478 ASLIVSV
+478 ASLIVAV
-485 TVLPLAASRW
+485 TALPLAASRW
-495 LDTGKV
+495 LNAENV
-501 HQGAGDQYV
+501 HQGSNEKYAAV
-510 AIASWIVRWTD
+510 ASWIVRWTD
-521 SARRRYVTLAV
+521 TSKRRWITVGV
-532 LFVAPIVLTWTLLP
+532 LFIAPVVLTWALLP

-558 IDGFVQ
+558 IDGFIQ

-573 VEREFVRPVAE
+573 IEQEFVKPVAA

-596 ALKNYYVLAGAF
+596 ALKNYYILAGAF
-608 GTNFAVRP
+608 GTNIGVRP
-616 LDPDRID
+616 LDPDNID
-623 EIGKIVNDEIMVGFP
+623 ELGKLINEEILVGFP
-638 DTQIYAAQGNLF
+638 DTQSFAAQGNLF

-656 RNIDFQLQSADFPAL
+656 RNIDFQLQATDFPAL

-695 GLELAE
+695 GLEMAE
-701 PELRLAPDD
+701 PELRLNPDD

-715 IGWHRGDIG
+715 VGWTRADIG
-724 TVVRALGDG
+724 TVVRSLGDG
-733 LFVGEYF
+733 MFVGEYF
-740 DGERRLDVILRAST
+740 DGERRLDMILRASK

-762 NTPIATPAG
+762 ETPVATPLG
-771 GIVPLGELVHV
+771 NVVPLGELVRV

-806 PKEISLGQAIEVLK
+806 PKELSLGQAVEILK
-820 RDVEPRIRREL
+820 RDVEPEIRAQL
-831 PADGSVYYEGN
+831 PADGSVHYEGN

-848 ALTNMAQSLGFAL
+848 ALSNMAQNLAIAL

-867 LAALFRSVKDSLY
+867 LAALFRSVKDSMY

-899 RLVTPQTLDLLT
+899 RLFTPQTLDLLT

-923 NNAILLVDQTRSE
+923 NNAILLVDQARSE
-936 IRGGATVRAAV
+936 IRAGASVRAAV
-947 EAALATRT
+947 ESSLATRT
-955 RPIVLTTLTTIFG
+955 RPIMLTTLTTLFG
-968 MLPLVLVPGP
+968 MLPLVLIPGP

-1003 LLPTLLRLIERPD
+1003 LLPTLLRLIEKPAVVPS
-1016 AQPATEPPQPL
+1016 AQPDRQA
-1027 GTKPLDDKSME
+1027 ME
-1038 AA
+1038 AI

>member
-1 MNLTEVS
+1 MNLTETS
-8 LRNPAGVFVA
+8 LRNPAGVLVA
-18 ILIVALLGVFAL
+18 ILMVALLGIFAL
-30 IKLPI
+30 VKLPI

-42 EPAISIFTT
+42 EPVISIFTT

-91 LNLQFAV
+91 LNLEFAV

-111 RMNQLPPLPRDAQAS
+111 RMNQLPPLPRDAQAP
-126 QISLGQDGGNGP
+126 QISLGADGGNGP

-156 IDNYRRRIEELFR
+156 IDNYRRQIEELFR

-180 VRINFGA
+180 VRVNFGA

-194 FDPARAAELGI
+194 FDPAKVAELGI
-205 QIPRIAQIAGSA
+205 QIPRIAQVAGSA

-229 RQYTVRFAGRYEVDQ
+229 RQYTVRFAGRYQVDQ

-257 VRLGDVATVQVKRGD
+257 VRLGDVATVQVRRGD
-272 RTGLALQNGNPAI
+272 RNSLALQNGNPAI

-297 LDTLT
+297 LETLT
-302 AVKKQIAL
+302 AVKKEIES
-310 MRDNELEQMGLS
+310 MRENEFKKMGLS

-337 DMVTGNLLAGVLLA
+337 SMVTGNLLSGVLLA
-351 VAVLWFFVRDR
+351 IAVLWYFIRDR

-398 AFGVGQALDTAIVML
+398 AFGVGQSLDTAIVML

-418 QRERGKNRLDATLA
+418 QREKGLSRLDATLA

-454 IVFMQDAVS
+454 IVFMRDAVS

-485 TVLPLAASRW
+485 TALPLAASRW
-495 LDTGKV
+495 LDTENV
-501 HQGAGDQYV
+501 HKGNDDKYQ
-510 AIASWIVRWTD
+510 AIARWIVRWTD
-521 SARRRYVTLAV
+521 TSRRRWITVAV
-532 LFVAPIVLTWTLLP
+532 LFIAPMLLTWLLLP

-573 VEREFVRPVAE
+573 VEREFVEPMAK
-584 RLAPYMAGEKQP
+584 RLAPYMAGTKEPK
-596 ALKNYYVLAGAF
+596 LKNYYILAGGF
-608 GTNFAVRP
+608 GTNFGIRP
-616 LDPDRID
+616 LDPDNID
-623 EIGKIVNDEIMVGFP
+623 VLNKLVNEEITVGFP
-638 DTQIYAAQGNLF
+638 DTQIFASQGNLF

-656 RNIDFQLQSADFPAL
+656 RNIDFQLQSADFESL

-676 SAEKLIQE
+676 KAEKLIQE

-695 GLELAE
+695 DLELAE
-701 PELRLAPDD
+701 PELRLEPYD

-715 IGWHRGDIG
+715 VGWTRGDIG

-733 LFVGEYF
+733 MFVGEYF
-740 DGERRLDVILRAST
+740 DGTRRLDVILRASP
-754 WDSPEALA
+754 WESPEALA
-762 NTPIATPAG
+762 NTPISTPTG
-771 GIVPLGELVHV
+771 NVMPLGELVRV
-782 ESTVG
+782 DSTVG

-806 PKEISLGQAIEVLK
+806 PKELSLGQAIEAMK
-820 RDVEPRIRREL
+820 RDVEPEIRAAL
-831 PADGSVYYEGN
+831 PPDGAVHYEGN

-848 ALTNMAQSLGFAL
+848 ALGNMAQNLSIAL

-899 RLVTPQTLDLLT
+899 RLFTPQTLDLLT

-923 NNAILLVDQTRSE
+923 NNAILLVDQARAE
-936 IRGGATVRAAV
+936 IRAGATVRAAV
-947 EAALATRT
+947 ESALATRT
-955 RPIVLTTLTTIFG
+955 RPIMLTTLTTLFG
-968 MLPLVLVPGP
+968 MVPLVVVPGP

-1016 AQPATEPPQPL
+1016 PVIAAEPAKQPL
-1027 GTKPLDDKSME
+1027 E
-1038 AA
+1038 AT

>member
-1 MNLTEVS
+1 MDLTETS
-8 LRNPAGVFVA
+8 LRNPAGVLVA
-18 ILIVALLGVFAL
+18 ILMVALLGIFAL
-30 IKLPI
+30 VKLPI
-35 QLFPNIE
+35 QLFPNVE
-42 EPAISIFTT
+42 EPVISIFTS
-51 WRAAAPSEIE
+51 WRAAAPTEIE
-61 SEIIEPQERALQG
+61 SEIIEPQERALAG
-74 LRGMQSLNAFA
+74 LRGMRSLNAFA
-85 NQGSAF
+85 NAGSAF

-98 GTDMQSTMLEVIS
+98 GTDMQATMLEVIS
-111 RMNQLPPLPRDAQAS
+111 RMNQLPPLPRDAQAP
-126 QISLGQDGGNGP
+126 QISLGEDGGNGP

-156 IDNYRRRIEELFR
+156 IDNYRRQIEELFR
-169 NRVESIPGVSN
+169 NRIESIPGVSN
-180 VRINFGA
+180 VRINFGS

-205 QIPRIAQIAGSA
+205 QIPRIAQVAGSA

-229 RQYTVRFAGRYEVDQ
+229 RQYTMRFAGRYSMDQ

-257 VRLGDVATVQVKRGD
+257 VRLGDIATIQVRRGD
-272 RTGLALQNGNPAI
+272 RSDIALQNGNPAI

-297 LDTLT
+297 LDTLN
-302 AVKKQIAL
+302 AVKAQVDSL
-310 MRDNELEQMGLS
+310 RDNELKKLGLS
-322 IAQSFDPSVFIDQAI
+322 IAQSFDPSVFIGQAI
-337 DMVTGNLLAGVLLA
+337 DMVTGNLFAGILLA

-418 QRERGKNRLDATLA
+418 QRERGLARIEAALA
-432 GARQVWPALLA
+432 GAKQVWPALLA

-454 IVFMQDAVS
+454 IVFMRDAVS

-478 ASLIVSV
+478 ASLIVAV
-485 TVLPLAASRW
+485 TALPLAASRW
-495 LDTGKV
+495 LDAENV
-501 HQGAGDQYV
+501 HKGTNAKYEAV
-510 AIASWIVRWTD
+510 ASWIVRWTD
-521 SARRRYVTLAV
+521 SAKRRYVTVAV
-532 LFVAPIVLTWTLLP
+532 LFLAPVVLTWALLP

-558 IDGFVQ
+558 IDGFIQ

-573 VEREFVRPVAE
+573 IEREFVQPVAK
-584 RLAPYMAGEKQP
+584 RLAPYMAGEKEP
-596 ALKNYYVLAGAF
+596 ALKNYYVLAGPF
-608 GTNFAVRP
+608 GTSIGVRP
-616 LDPDRID
+616 LDPDHIGLL
-623 EIGKIVNDEIMVGFP
+623 GKIINEEVLAGFP
-638 DTQIYAAQGNLF
+638 DTQSFAAQGNLF

-656 RNIDFQLQSADFPAL
+656 RNIDFQLQATDFPAL

-676 SAEKLIQE
+676 FAEKLIQE

-695 GLELAE
+695 GLEMAE
-701 PELRLAPDD
+701 PELRLNPDD

-715 IGWHRGDIG
+715 VGWSRGDIG

-733 LFVGEYF
+733 MFVGEYF
-740 DGERRLDVILRAST
+740 DGERRLDMILRASK

-762 NTPIATPAG
+762 GTPVATPFGA
-771 GIVPLGELVHV
+771 VMPLGELVRV

-798 TIGLNVSP
+798 TVGLNVSP
-806 PKEISLGQAIEVLK
+806 PKELSLGQAIEVLK
-820 RDVEPRIRREL
+820 RDVEPEVRAQL
-831 PADGSVYYEGN
+831 PADGSVHYEGN

-848 ALTNMAQSLGFAL
+848 ALSNMAQNLAIAL

-867 LAALFRSVKDSLY
+867 LAALFRSVKDSMY

-887 ASFGGVLALVLL
+887 ASFGGVLALVIL
-899 RLVTPQTLDLLT
+899 RLFTNQTLDLLT

-923 NNAILLVDQTRSE
+923 NNAILLVDQARTVMRA
-936 IRGGATVRAAV
+936 GATVRAAV
-947 EAALATRT
+947 ESSLATRT
-955 RPIVLTTLTTIFG
+955 RPIILTTLTTLFG

-1003 LLPTLLRLIERPD
+1003 LLPTLLRLIEKPAAVVAAHP
-1016 AQPATEPPQPL
+1016 AQP
-1027 GTKPLDDKSME
+1027 ME
-1038 AA
+1038 AV

>member
-1 MNLTEVS
+1 MNLTETS
-8 LRNPAGVFVA
+8 LRNPAGVLVA
-18 ILIVALLGVFAL
+18 ILMVALLGVFAL

-35 QLFPNIE
+35 QLFPNID
-42 EPAISIFTT
+42 EPVISIFTS
-51 WRAAAPSEIE
+51 WRAAAPAEIE

-91 LNLQFAV
+91 LNLKFAV
-98 GTDMQSTMLEVIS
+98 GTDMQATMLEVIS
-111 RMNQLPPLPRDAQAS
+111 RMNQLPPLPRDAQAP
-126 QISLGQDGGNGP
+126 QISLGEDGGNGP

-156 IDNYRRRIEELFR
+156 IDNYRRPIEELFR
-169 NRVESIPGVSN
+169 SRVESIPGVAN
-180 VRINFGA
+180 VRVNFGSE
-187 DEELQIV
+187 EELQIV

-205 QIPRIAQIAGSA
+205 QIPRIAQVAGSA
-217 DDVSG
+217 ADVSG

-229 RQYTVRFAGRYEVDQ
+229 RQYTVRFAGKYAVDQ

-257 VRLGDVATVQVKRGD
+257 VRLGDVATVQVRRGD
-272 RTGLALQNGNPAI
+272 RTDSVLQNGNPAI
-285 GIQIMKENDANV
+285 GVQIMKENDANV
-297 LDTLT
+297 LETLN
-302 AVKKQIAL
+302 AVKREVES
-310 MRDNELEQMGLS
+310 MRENELQRLGLS

-337 DMVTGNLLAGVLLA
+337 DMVTGNLFAGILLA
-351 VAVLWFFVRDR
+351 VAVLWYFVRDR

-398 AFGVGQALDTAIVML
+398 AFGVGQSLDTAIVML

-418 QRERGKNRLDATLA
+418 QRDKGLGRVEATLA

-454 IVFMQDAVS
+454 IVFMRDAVS

-478 ASLIVSV
+478 ASLIVAV
-485 TVLPLAASRW
+485 TALPLAASRW
-495 LDTGKV
+495 LNTANV
-501 HQGAGDQYV
+501 HKGSDARYQ
-510 AIASWIVRWTD
+510 AIAKSIVRFTD
-521 SARRRYVTLAV
+521 APRRRYATVAV
-532 LFVAPIVLTWTLLP
+532 LLLAPVVLTWALLP

-573 VEREFVRPVAE
+573 VEREFMQPFAQ

-596 ALKNYYVLAGAF
+596 ALKNYYMWSGPF
-608 GTNFAVRP
+608 GSSFGIRP
-616 LDPDRID
+616 LDPDDIEELGRLVNE
-623 EIGKIVNDEIMVGFP
+623 EIAVGFP
-638 DTQIYAAQGNLF
+638 DTQVFASQGNLF

-656 RNIDFQLQSADFPAL
+656 RNIDFQMQSADFPAL
-671 LAAAR
+671 MAAAR
-676 SAEKLIQE
+676 QAEKLIQE

-701 PELRLAPDD
+701 PELRLQPDD

-715 IGWHRGDIG
+715 VGWTRSDIG

-733 LFVGEYF
+733 MFVGEYF
-740 DGERRLDVILRAST
+740 DGEHRLDIILRASK

-762 NTPIATPAG
+762 DTPITTPAG
-771 GIVPLGELVHV
+771 SVLPLGELVHV

-787 AGGLRRVDGHR
+787 AGGFRRVDGHR

-806 PKEISLGQAIEVLK
+806 PKALSLGQAIELLK
-820 RDVEPRIRREL
+820 REVEPQVRAAL
-831 PADGSVYYEGN
+831 PADGSVHYEGN

-848 ALTNMAQSLGFAL
+848 ALANMAQNLGIAL
-861 IALFLL
+861 MALFLL
-867 LAALFRSVKDSLY
+867 LAALFRSVRDSLY

-887 ASFGGVLALVLL
+887 ASFGGVLALVML
-899 RLVTPQTLDLLT
+899 RLITPQTLDLLT

-936 IRGGATVRAAV
+936 MRAGATVRAAV

-955 RPIVLTTLTTIFG
+955 RPIVLTTLTTLFG

-978 GSVLYRGLGTVLVGG
+978 GSALYRGLGTVLVGG

-1003 LLPTLLRLIERPD
+1003 LLPTLLRLMERQPQD
-1016 AQPATEPPQPL
+1016 AVQPAQP
-1027 GTKPLDDKSME
+1027 ME
-1038 AA
+1038 AT

>member
-1 MNLTEVS
+1 MNLTETS
-8 LRNPAGVFVA
+8 LRNPAGVLVA
-18 ILIVALLGVFAL
+18 ILMVALLGVFAL
-30 IKLPI
+30 LKLPI

-42 EPAISIFTT
+42 EPAISIFTS
-51 WRAAAPSEIE
+51 WRAAAPAEIE
-61 SEIIEPQERALQG
+61 SEIIEPQERALAG
-74 LRGMQSLNAFA
+74 LRGLQSMNAFA
-85 NQGSAF
+85 NQGTSF
-91 LNLQFAV
+91 INLQFAV
-98 GTDMQSTMLEVIS
+98 GTDMQATMLEVIS
-111 RMNQLPPLPRDAQAS
+111 RMNQLPPLPRDAQAP

-156 IDNYRRRIEELFR
+156 IDNYRRQIEELFR
-169 NRVESIPGVSN
+169 NRVESVPGVSN

-194 FDPARAAELGI
+194 FDPARAAELGV
-205 QIPRIAQIAGSA
+205 QIPRIAQVAGSA

-229 RQYTVRFAGRYEVDQ
+229 RQYTVRFAGRYAVDQ

-257 VRLGDVATVQVKRGD
+257 VRLGDVASVQVRRGD
-272 RTGLALQNGNPAI
+272 RNSLAMQNGNPAI

-297 LDTLT
+297 LETLT
-302 AVKKQIAL
+302 AVKARIDEMREGELKQL
-310 MRDNELEQMGLS
+310 GLS

-337 DMVTGNLLAGVLLA
+337 DMVTGNLFAGILLA

-418 QRERGKNRLDATLA
+418 QRDRGLSKVDATLA
-432 GARQVWPALLA
+432 GAKQVWPALLA

-478 ASLIVSV
+478 ASLIVAV
-485 TVLPLAASRW
+485 TALPLAASRW
-495 LDTGKV
+495 LDTENV
-501 HQGAGDQYV
+501 HKGSNDRYAS
-510 AIASWIVRWTD
+510 IASAIVRWTD
-521 SARRRYVTLAV
+521 SPRRRYATVGV
-532 LFVAPIVLTWTLLP
+532 LFLAPVVLTWALLP

-564 LPPGTNIDT
+564 LPPGTNIET
-573 VEREFVRPVAE
+573 VEKEFVQPIAQ
-584 RLAPYMAGEKQP
+584 RLAPYMAGEKEP
-596 ALKNYYVLAGAF
+596 KLKNYYVLAGAF
-608 GTNFAVRP
+608 GTNFGIRP
-616 LDPDRID
+616 LDPDDID
-623 EIGKIVNDEIMVGFP
+623 ELGKLVNEEITVGFP
-638 DTQIYAAQGNLF
+638 DTQIFATQGNLF

-656 RNIDFQLQSADFPAL
+656 RNIDFQLQATDFPAL

-676 SAEKLIQE
+676 NAEKLIQE

-701 PELRLAPDD
+701 PELRLSPDD

-715 IGWHRGDIG
+715 VGWTRGDIG

-733 LFVGEYF
+733 MFVGEYF
-740 DGERRLDVILRAST
+740 DGERRLDVILRASK

-762 NTPIATPAG
+762 QTPIATPAG
-771 GIVPLGELVHV
+771 SVLPLGELVEV

-806 PKEISLGQAIEVLK
+806 PKELSLGEAIEVLQ
-820 RDVEPRIRREL
+820 REVEPAVRASL
-831 PADGSVYYEGN
+831 PADGSVHYEGN

-848 ALTNMAQSLGFAL
+848 ALANMAQNLAMAL

-867 LAALFRSVKDSLY
+867 LAALFRSVKDSLF

-899 RLVTPQTLDLLT
+899 RLITPQTLDLLT
-911 MVGFVVLMGLVV
+911 MIGFVVLMGLVV
-923 NNAILLVDQTRSE
+923 NNAILLVDQARSE
-936 IRGGATVRAAV
+936 MREGADLRAAV
-947 EAALATRT
+947 ESALATRT
-955 RPIVLTTLTTIFG
+955 RPILLTTLTTLFG

-1003 LLPTLLRLIERPD
+1003 LLPTLLRLAERTVPV
-1016 AQPATEPPQPL
+1016 ASTESDRQL
-1027 GTKPLDDKSME
+1027 RE
-1038 AA
+1038 AL

>member
-1 MNLTEVS
+1 MNLTETS
-8 LRNPAGVFVA
+8 LRNPAGVLVA
-18 ILIVALLGVFAL
+18 ILMVALLGAFAL
-30 IKLPI
+30 VKLPV

-42 EPAISIFTT
+42 EPAISIFTG
-51 WRAAAPSEIE
+51 WRAAAPAEIE

-74 LRGMQSLNAFA
+74 LRGLQSMNAFA
-85 NQGSAF
+85 NQGSSF
-91 LNLQFAV
+91 INLQFAV
-98 GTDMQSTMLEVIS
+98 GTDMQATMLEVIS
-111 RMNQLPPLPRDAQAS
+111 RMNQLPPLPRDAQAP
-126 QISLGQDGGNGP
+126 QISLGADGGNGP

-156 IDNYRRRIEELFR
+156 IDNYRRQIEELFR
-169 NRVESIPGVSN
+169 NRVESVPGVSN

-194 FDPARAAELGI
+194 FDPARAAELGV
-205 QIPRIAQIAGSA
+205 QIPRIAQVAGSA

-229 RQYTVRFAGRYEVDQ
+229 RQYTVRFAGRYAVDQ

-257 VRLGDVATVQVKRGD
+257 VRLGDVANVEVRRGD
-272 RTGLALQNGNPAI
+272 RNSLAMQNGNPAI

-297 LDTLT
+297 LETLT
-302 AVKKQIAL
+302 AVKTRIDE
-310 MRDNELEQMGLS
+310 MREGELKKLGLS

-337 DMVTGNLLAGVLLA
+337 DMVTGNLFAGILLA

-418 QRERGKNRLDATLA
+418 QRDRGLSKVDATLA
-432 GARQVWPALLA
+432 GAKQVWPALLA

-478 ASLIVSV
+478 ASLLVAV
-485 TVLPLAASRW
+485 TALPLAASRW
-495 LDTGKV
+495 LNTENV
-501 HQGAGDQYV
+501 HKGSNDRYA
-510 AIASWIVRWTD
+510 AIASAIVRWTD
-521 SARRRYVTLAV
+521 SPRRRYATVGV
-532 LFVAPIVLTWTLLP
+532 LFVVPVVLTWALLP

-564 LPPGTNIDT
+564 LPPGTNIET
-573 VEREFVRPVAE
+573 VEREFVQPIAQ
-584 RLAPYMAGEKQP
+584 RLAPYMAGEKEP
-596 ALKNYYVLAGAF
+596 RLKNYYVLAGAF
-608 GTNFAVRP
+608 GTNFGIRP
-616 LDPDRID
+616 LDPDDID
-623 EIGKIVNDEIMVGFP
+623 ELGKLVNDEITVGFP
-638 DTQIYAAQGNLF
+638 DTQIFATQGNLF

-656 RNIDFQLQSADFPAL
+656 RNIDFQLQSTDFPAL

-701 PELRLAPDD
+701 PELRLSPDD

-715 IGWHRGDIG
+715 VGWTRGDIG

-733 LFVGEYF
+733 MFVGEYF
-740 DGERRLDVILRAST
+740 DGERRLDVILRASK

-762 NTPIATPAG
+762 QTPIATPAG
-771 GIVPLGELVHV
+771 NVLPLGELVAV

-806 PKEISLGQAIEVLK
+806 PKELSLGEAIEVLQ
-820 RDVEPRIRREL
+820 RDVEPAVRASL
-831 PADGSVYYEGN
+831 PADGSVHYEGN

-848 ALTNMAQSLGFAL
+848 ALSNMAQNLAMAL

-867 LAALFRSVKDSLY
+867 LAALFRSVKDSLF

-899 RLVTPQTLDLLT
+899 RLITPQTLDLLT
-911 MVGFVVLMGLVV
+911 MIGFVVLMGLVV
-923 NNAILLVDQTRSE
+923 NNAILLVDQARSDM
-936 IRGGATVRAAV
+936 RDGADVRTAV
-947 EAALATRT
+947 ESALATRT
-955 RPIVLTTLTTIFG
+955 RPILLTTLTTLFG

-1003 LLPTLLRLIERPD
+1003 LLPTLLRLAEK
-1016 AQPATEPPQPL
+1016 PAPL
-1027 GTKPLDDKSME
+1027 ASTQTDRQLQE
-1038 AA
+1038 AL

>member
-1 MNLTEVS
+1 MNLTETS
-8 LRNPAGVFVA
+8 LRNPAGVLVA
-18 ILIVALLGVFAL
+18 ILMVALLGIFAL

-35 QLFPNIE
+35 QLFPNVE
-42 EPAISIFTT
+42 EPAISIFTS
-51 WRAAAPSEIE
+51 WRAAAPTEIE
-61 SEIIEPQERALQG
+61 SEIVEPQERALQG
-74 LRGMQSLNAFA
+74 LRGMRSLNAFA

-91 LNLQFAV
+91 INLRFAV
-98 GTDMQSTMLEVIS
+98 GTDMQATMLEVIS
-111 RMNQLPPLPRDAQAS
+111 RMNQLPPLPRDAQAP
-126 QISLGQDGGNGP
+126 QISLGEDGGNGP

-144 FFVQLLPGTPGP
+144 FFVQLLPGTEGP
-156 IDNYRRRIEELFR
+156 IDNYRRQIEELFR
-169 NRVESIPGVSN
+169 NRIEPIPGVSN

-205 QIPRIAQIAGSA
+205 QIPRIAQVAGNA

-229 RQYTVRFAGRYEVDQ
+229 RQYTVRFAGRYAIDQ

-249 IEWRDGRP
+249 LEWRDGRP
-257 VRLGDVATVQVKRGD
+257 VRLGDVATIQVRRGD
-272 RTGLALQNGNPAI
+272 RNSLALQNGNPAI

-297 LDTLT
+297 LDTLN
-302 AVKKQIAL
+302 AVKKEIFS
-310 MRDNELEQMGLS
+310 MRDYELKQMGLS

-337 DMVTGNLLAGVLLA
+337 DMVTGNLFAGILLA
-351 VAVLWFFVRDR
+351 VLVLWYFVRDR

-398 AFGVGQALDTAIVML
+398 AFGVGQSLDTAIVML

-418 QRERGKNRLDATLA
+418 QREKGLSRIEATLA
-432 GARQVWPALLA
+432 GAKQVWPALLA

-478 ASLIVSV
+478 ASLIVAV
-485 TVLPLAASRW
+485 TALPLAASRW
-495 LDTGKV
+495 LDAENV
-501 HQGAGDQYV
+501 HKGSDAKYRAV
-510 AIASWIVRWTD
+510 ADWIVRWTD
-521 SARRRYVTLAV
+521 SARRRYITVAV
-532 LFVAPIVLTWTLLP
+532 LFLAPVVLTWALLP

-558 IDGFVQ
+558 IDGFIQ

-573 VEREFVRPVAE
+573 VESEFVKPVAE
-584 RLAPYMAGEKQP
+584 RLAPYMAGEKEP
-596 ALKNYYVLAGAF
+596 KLKNYYVLAGAF
-608 GTNFAVRP
+608 GTNIGVRP
-616 LDPDRID
+616 LDPDHID
-623 EIGKIVNDEIMVGFP
+623 ELNKLINEEVLTGFP
-638 DTQIYAAQGNLF
+638 DVQFFASQGNLF

-656 RNIDFQLQSADFPAL
+656 RNIDLQLQATNFEQL

-676 SAEKLIQE
+676 KAEKLIQE

-695 GLELAE
+695 DLELAD
-701 PELRLAPDD
+701 PELRLNPSD
-710 RRLNE
+710 RRLSE
-715 IGWHRGDIG
+715 VGWSRGDIG

-733 LFVGEYF
+733 AFVGEYF
-740 DGERRLDVILRAST
+740 DGERRLDMILRANK
-754 WDSPEALA
+754 WDSPEQLA
-762 NTPIATPAG
+762 STPVATPTG
-771 GIVPLGELVHV
+771 NVMPLGELVQV

-806 PKEISLGQAIEVLK
+806 PKELSLGQAIEQLK
-820 RDVEPRIRREL
+820 RDVEPEIRAAL
-831 PADGSVYYEGN
+831 PADGSVRYEGN

-848 ALTNMAQSLGFAL
+848 ALSNMAQNIAIAL

-887 ASFGGVLALVLL
+887 ASFGGVLALVIL
-899 RLVTPQTLDLLT
+899 RLFTAQTLDLLT

-923 NNAILLVDQTRSE
+923 NNAILLVDQARSE
-936 IRGGATVRAAV
+936 MRGGATVRAAI
-947 EAALATRT
+947 ESALATRT
-955 RPIVLTTLTTIFG
+955 RPIILTTLTTLFG

-1003 LLPTLLRLIERPD
+1003 LLPTLLRLVET
-1016 AQPATEPPQPL
+1016 TETSKAAAPYIH
-1027 GTKPLDDKSME
+1027 KME
-1038 AA
+1038 PT

>member
-1 MNLTEVS
+1 MNLTETS
-8 LRNPAGVFVA
+8 LRNPAGVLVA
-18 ILIVALLGVFAL
+18 ILMVALLGVFAL

-42 EPAISIFTT
+42 EPVISIFTS
-51 WRAAAPSEIE
+51 WRAAAPEEIE
-61 SEIIEPQERALQG
+61 SEILEPQERALQG

-85 NQGSAF
+85 NAGNAF
-91 LNLQFAV
+91 INLQFAV
-98 GTDMQSTMLEVIS
+98 GTDMQATMLEVIS
-111 RMNQLPPLPRDAQAS
+111 RMNQLPPLPRDAQAP
-126 QISLGQDGGNGP
+126 QISLGEDGGNGP

-156 IDNYRRRIEELFR
+156 IDNYRRQIEEMFR
-169 NRVESIPGVSN
+169 SRIESIPGVSN

-205 QIPRIAQIAGSA
+205 QIPRIAQVAGSA

-229 RQYTVRFAGRYEVDQ
+229 RQYTMRFAGRYSMDQ
-244 FADLV
+244 FSDLV
-249 IEWRDGRP
+249 LEWRDGRP
-257 VRLGDVATVQVKRGD
+257 IRLGDIATIQVRRGD
-272 RTGLALQNGNPAI
+272 RSDLALQNGNPAI

-297 LDTLT
+297 LETLT
-302 AVKKQIAL
+302 AVKKEIFSL
-310 MRDNELEQMGLS
+310 RDNELKKMGLS

-337 DMVTGNLLAGVLLA
+337 SMVTGNLFSGVVLA
-351 VAVLWFFVRDR
+351 VLVLWYFIRDR

-418 QRERGKNRLDATLA
+418 QRERGLARIEATLA
-432 GARQVWPALLA
+432 GAKQVWPALLA

-454 IVFMQDAVS
+454 IVFMRDAVS

-485 TVLPLAASRW
+485 TALPLAASRW
-495 LDTGKV
+495 LNTENV
-501 HQGAGDQYV
+501 HKGSNAKYEAV
-510 AIASWIVRWTD
+510 ANWIVRWTD
-521 SARRRYVTLAV
+521 TARRRYLTVAV
-532 LFVAPIVLTWTLLP
+532 LFVAPVVLTWALLP

-558 IDGFVQ
+558 IDGFIQ
-564 LPPGTNIDT
+564 PPPGTNIDT
-573 VEREFVRPVAE
+573 IEREFVQPFAK
-584 RLAPYMAGEKQP
+584 RLAPYMSGEKQP

-608 GTNFAVRP
+608 GTNIGVRP
-616 LDPDRID
+616 LDPDNID
-623 EIGKIVNDEIMVGFP
+623 ELGRLINEEILVGFP
-638 DTQIYAAQGNLF
+638 DTQSFAAQGNLF

-656 RNIDFQLQSADFPAL
+656 RNIDFQLQATDFPAL

-676 SAEKLIQE
+676 YAEKLIQE

-695 GLELAE
+695 GLEMAE
-701 PELRLAPDD
+701 PELRLNPDD

-715 IGWHRGDIG
+715 VGWSRGDIG
-724 TVVRALGDG
+724 TVVRSLGDG
-733 LFVGEYF
+733 VFVGEYF
-740 DGERRLDVILRAST
+740 DGERRLDMILRASK

-762 NTPIATPAG
+762 ETPVATPIGST
-771 GIVPLGELVHV
+771 VPLGELVRV
-782 ESTVG
+782 ESTVS

-806 PKEISLGQAIEVLK
+806 PKELSLGQAIELLK
-820 RDVEPRIRREL
+820 AEVEPQVRAQL
-831 PADGSVYYEGN
+831 PSDGSVHYEGN

-848 ALTNMAQSLGFAL
+848 ALSNMAQNLGIAL

-867 LAALFRSVKDSLY
+867 LAALFRSVKDSMY

-899 RLVTPQTLDLLT
+899 RLFTPQTLDLLT

-923 NNAILLVDQTRSE
+923 NNAILLVDQARAE
-936 IRGGATVRAAV
+936 IRGGASVRAAV
-947 EAALATRT
+947 ESALATRT
-955 RPIVLTTLTTIFG
+955 RPIMLTTLTTLFG

-993 MAVNSVFTLV
+993 MAVNSVFTLL
-1003 LLPTLLRLIERPD
+1003 LLPTLLRLIEKPD
-1016 AQPATEPPQPL
+1016 PVVVAEPDKQPL
-1027 GTKPLDDKSME
+1027 E
-1038 AA
+1038 AV